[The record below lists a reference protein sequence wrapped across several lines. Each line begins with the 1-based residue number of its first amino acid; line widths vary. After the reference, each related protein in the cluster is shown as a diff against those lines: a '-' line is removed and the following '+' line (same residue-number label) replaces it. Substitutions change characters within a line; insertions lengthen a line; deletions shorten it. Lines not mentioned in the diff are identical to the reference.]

1 MRLPDF
7 AIIGAQKSATTF
19 LHGCLA
25 EHPEVYMPRA
35 EIPFFESPDYER
47 SKISDLAGLFAG
59 RSEKWLGFK
68 RPNFLGKP
76 ELVVLSR
83 LLGNNEL
90 HVSFELTES
99 LYELYAGDLG
109 VLETFLGQNLSRWKL

>member
-1 MRLPDF
+1 
-7 AIIGAQKSATTF
+7 
-19 LHGCLA
+19 
-25 EHPEVYMPRA
+25 MPRA

-59 RSEKWLGFK
+59 RSEKWLCFK
-68 RPNFLGKP
+68 RPNYLGKA

-99 LYELYAGDLG
+99 L
-109 VLETFLGQNLSRWKL
+109 